1 MLAFVAWVIG
11 TTVLS
16 TKATLCWMMASSSSL
31 LSPHSVWIVGGG
43 FAGLSAAAALRR
55 IAGVPHVTILE
66 QSDAD
71 DYYGDDSPPAAASQL
86 GPNGLRALQRIG
98 GDELLDKLLRDGDA
112 LTHVG
117 VMVAPS
123 TVMLIPDTSM
133 EDTGKPQL
141 LIQWKVLRRHLQ
153 DLLPKES
160 IHTSAGRGVCGYKRV
175 DTHDGPSILLLDRN
189 GDEVPG
195 GVEAPAPSLLITAG
209 M

>member
-1 MLAFVAWVIG
+1 
-11 TTVLS
+11 
-16 TKATLCWMMASSSSL
+16 MASSSSL

-71 DYYGDDSPPAAASQL
+71 DYYGGDDSPPAAASQL